1 MVEGRAPALSI
12 VIPGYNE
19 EQNVAAV
26 VAETRAA
33 LDASRWSGQYEL
45 ILVNDGSRDGT
56 GAVMDRLAAA
66 HPEVVA
72 FHHPTNRGFGAALRT
87 GFTGSRGERVS
98 LLTADGEFGPDQ
110 VLKLLD
116 AMGDADLIVSR
127 RERITTS
134 QRELLSAAAIVL
146 IRLLLG
152 ISPDGIT
159 GIYAVRG
166 SVLRQLPL
174 YSDTGLANIEVVM
187 RCREMGCKITTS
199 VTQVRPRLSGES
211 KVTNLPTI
219 LRTIYELTKL
229 RLAGRH
235 QRRAAQA

>member
-1 MVEGRAPALSI
+1 MAQRPAPALSI

-26 VAETRAA
+26 VAEARAA
-33 LDASRWSGQYEL
+33 LDASRWMGQYEL
-45 ILVNDGSRDGT
+45 ILVNDGSSDGT

-72 FHHPTNRGFGAALRT
+72 YHHAENRGFGAALRT
-87 GFTGSRGERVS
+87 GFTRSRGERVS

-127 RERITTS
+127 RERNATL
-134 QRELLSAAAIVL
+134 QREWLSAGAIML
-146 IRLLLG
+146 IRLLIG

-166 SVLRQLPL
+166 AVLRQLQL

-187 RCREMGCKITTS
+187 RCREMGCTIATS

-211 KVTNLPTI
+211 KVTNLSTI
-219 LRTIYELTKL
+219 LQTLYELTKL
-229 RLAGRH
+229 RLTGRH
-235 QRRAAQA
+235 YRRTAQG